1 MRVSHRKKA
10 EMDIK
15 KCEVLLRSV
24 DFGSFSKAA
33 KELGY
38 TPSGISHMMNAL
50 EDELGFQLLIRKRNG
65 VIPTS
70 DCEKII
76 PILRELVKWD
86 EQLTQVTSQI
96 TGLET
101 GTITIGTY
109 SSMSVHWLPK
119 IINEFQRDYPN
130 IKIKMMEGVRQEIE
144 GWMDENRI
152 DICFYSY
159 QPPMKHDW
167 IPLKD
172 DRMIAILPPDHP
184 LAKGDSY
191 PLSECENEKFIMPAL
206 GYDYDV
212 VHLIEEANLSLNIH
226 FSTMDNY
233 AILSM
238 IECGLGMSI
247 MNELVTKGRNW
258 NVVMLPLD
266 DPKHITLGIALPSLS
281 TASPAS
287 RRFIEYAKRVVAKL

>member
-1 MRVSHRKKA
+1 
-10 EMDIK
+10 MDIK
-15 KCEVLLRSV
+15 KCEVFLRSV
-24 DFGSFSKAA
+24 DSGSFSKAA

-50 EDELGFQLLIRKRNG
+50 EDELGFQLLVRKRNG
-65 VIPTS
+65 VEPTA
-70 DCEKII
+70 EGERII

-86 EQLTQVTSQI
+86 EQLTQVTSEI

-109 SSMSVHWLPK
+109 ASMSVHWLPK
-119 IINEFQRDYPN
+119 IIKAFQEDYPN
-130 IKIKMMEGVRQEIE
+130 INIKMMEGVRQELE
-144 GWMDENRI
+144 SWMDEHRI
-152 DICFYSY
+152 DLCFYSY

-172 DRMIAILPPDHP
+172 DPMLAILPPEHP
-184 LAKGDSY
+184 LAKNKSY
-191 PLSECENEKFIMPAL
+191 PIAACEKEQFIMPAL

-212 VHLIEEANLSLNIH
+212 VHLLEEAHLSVNIR

-247 MNELVTKGRNW
+247 MNELVTKGRICD
-258 NVVMLPLD
+258 VVMLPLEE
-266 DPKHITLGIALPSLS
+266 PKHITMGIALPSLS
-281 TASPAS
+281 TASPAT
-287 RRFIEYAKRVVAKL
+287 RKFIAYAKKIVATL